1 MHSTSKLSIIAA
13 AASLLAALSAF
24 GAASDPSGLTL
35 VDLTSPDG
43 NITSSN
49 PKDANSNN
57 TGPETAFSDDGNRFL
72 IYSKDIY
79 KDGGTVDIVYEFTEA
94 TVVTAYGIYNHKD
107 SNPDARA
114 PNTWT
119 FSGSN
124 DGSTWT
130 ELDAQNDETGWT
142 ASEFRF
148 YYFGNKG
155 SFTHYKIE
163 ITAGNGNDYTQFGTM
178 EFYNVNL
185 ADAVP
190 IAFGV
195 PSVSSGSTSCSV
207 AQPYTLRE
215 GATVTAVSLLVGES
229 ADSLSVSTVV
239 PEFSDGVASFGLE
252 NLSSHAT
259 YFWQLK
265 FAITYYEA
273 SNDWTSPI
281 GDVKTKTFVTVVPSG
296 TRTYTNPEHWSA
308 GFVPDGYEVDIRIDG
323 DTSVATTLSFASG
336 EGKLVATNGVVN
348 VDSGDTLSISTSYNN
363 TGANMSLWTSCITN
377 NGTITFGNVKKNNGD
392 YYIHAYDS
400 ARDEN
405 YPSRNG
411 RDGVININSMNAAG
425 CDHYLYWLL
434 DGSVNDG
441 EITISA
447 VGAQYQYAGLSLEAG
462 GTFTNNGTIRVKT
475 TGSYYKEGKDNKPGA
490 SILGLY
496 GGHVLLTGTG
506 KVILDETERAEI
518 STQHSWVKSGGI
530 TYNLINDVDHTIE
543 GEGFIDNCR
552 LINKGLIRSV
562 GTTANLNIRI
572 PDHRTTTTACA
583 TNDVTGRIVADSSKG
598 IYINGVNSVAGSR
611 PNWNTRFVNLG
622 LMEARTDS
630 VIAFANGVNSTS
642 GRTGDGD
649 LSPTSGDYLKLWG
662 RIAGGG
668 RFQTIRPIHIMDGAR
683 LMPGDL
689 ANDDGT
695 GDSTCGTLTFMSNV
709 VMRANCTNEF
719 QFAKAD
725 KFDSLHVGG
734 TLKIDGTL
742 KIVGRPHGGT
752 FRMITSDY
760 PIEYADE
767 KTFFAAIDLSAAEG
781 GSKPRLKSGSV
792 TVETGETDPDTGD
805 PITETVQKT
814 IYYIEASFGDG
825 FYVKIR

>member
-1 MHSTSKLSIIAA
+1 MHTTSKLSIIAA

-43 NITSSN
+43 TVTSSV
-49 PKDANSNN
+49 AF
-57 TGPETAFSDDGNRFL
+57 ETAGPLTNAFNNDETLKTRVLRNGRSA
-72 IYSKDIY
+72 
-79 KDGGTVDIVYEFTEA
+79 DIVYAFDEPTI
-94 TVVTAYGIYNHKD
+94 VNSYGIYNYGD
-107 SNPDARA
+107 NNPDQRA
-114 PNTWT
+114 PKTWT

-124 DGSTWT
+124 DNGETWVP
-130 ELDAQNDETGWT
+130 LDSHGDQDPETGW
-142 ASEFRF
+142 AAKEYRF
-148 YYFGNKG
+148 YYFEN
-155 SFTHYKIE
+155 STAYTSYKID
-163 ITAGNGNDYTQFGTM
+163 ISNNNGNQYLQFARM

-190 IAFGV
+190 ISFGE
-195 PSVSSGSTSCSV
+195 PSFASDSTSVSVS
-207 AQPYTLRE
+207 QPYTLRE
-215 GATVTAVSLLVGES
+215 GATVTGVSLFVGES

-281 GDVKTKTFVTVVPSG
+281 GNVKTKTFVTVVPGG

-323 DTSVATTLSFASG
+323 DSTVATTLSFASG
-336 EGKLVATNGVVN
+336 VSKLVATNGVVN
-348 VDSGDTLSISTSYNN
+348 IDSGDTLSISTSYND

-411 RDGVININSMNAAG
+411 LDGVININSMNAAS

-441 EITISA
+441 AITISA
-447 VGAQYQYAGLSLEAG
+447 AGNQYQYAGLSLEG
-462 GTFTNNGTIRVKT
+462 GGIFANNGTIRVKT
-475 TGSYYKEGKDNKPGA
+475 SGTYNANKPGA

-496 GGHVLLTGTG
+496 GGDVLLTGSG
-506 KVILDETERAEI
+506 KVVFEQTGI
-518 STQHSWVKSGGI
+518 STQHSWIKASGYL
-530 TYNLINDVDHTIE
+530 YNLVNDTGHTIE
-543 GEGFIDNCR
+543 GEGIIDNCR
-552 LINKGLIRSV
+552 LINKGLIKSV
-562 GTTANLNIRI
+562 GENLELSVHIPIRNATI
-572 PDHRTTTTACA
+572 YCA
-583 TNDVTGRIVADSSKG
+583 TNAASGRIVAASSKG
-598 IYINGVNSVAGSR
+598 ISFVGYHSNGESR
-611 PNWNTRFVNLG
+611 SGRNTHFVNLG
-622 LMEARTDS
+622 LMEARTGS

-642 GRTGDGD
+642 STAGDSD
-649 LSPTSGDYLKLWG
+649 LSPTSGDYLELWG
-662 RIAGGG
+662 TIAGGG
-668 RFQTIRPIHIMDGAR
+668 EIRSNRAIYIGDGAI
-683 LMPGDL
+683 LAPGDRT
-689 ANDDGT
+689 DDT
-695 GDSTCGTLTFMSNV
+695 WSAQSTCGTLSFMSNV

-734 TLKIDGTL
+734 TLKVDGTL
-742 KIVGRPHGGT
+742 KIVGKPHGGT
-752 FRMITSDY
+752 FRMITSDN
-760 PIEYADE
+760 PITSDNE
-767 KTFFAAIDLSAAEG
+767 KFFAAIDLSAAEG
-781 GSKPRLKSGSV
+781 GSKPRLKY
-792 TVETGETDPDTGD
+792 VEDEQNG
-805 PITETVQKT
+805 
-814 IYYIEASFGDG
+814 IYYIEATFGDG
-825 FYVKIR
+825 FSIIIR

>member
-1 MHSTSKLSIIAA
+1 MHTMSKLSTIAA
-13 AASLLAALSAF
+13 SATLLAALSAC

-57 TGPETAFSDDGNRFL
+57 TGPKTAFSDDGNRFL

-79 KDGGTVDIVYEFTEA
+79 KDGGAVDIVYEFTEA
-94 TVVTAYGIYNHKD
+94 TVVTAYGIYNHID
-107 SNPDARA
+107 YNPDARA

-130 ELDAQNDETGWT
+130 ELDAQNAETGWT

-163 ITAGNGNDYTQFGTM
+163 ITSNNSNEYTQFGTM

-190 IAFGV
+190 ISFGE
-195 PSVSSGSTSCSV
+195 PSFASDSTSVSVS
-207 AQPYTLRE
+207 QPYTLRE
-215 GATVTAVSLLVGES
+215 GATVTGVSLFVGES
-229 ADSLSVSTVV
+229 ADSLSASTVV
-239 PEFSDGVASFGLE
+239 PEFSDGVASFALD
-252 NLSSHAT
+252 NLQTHVT
-259 YFWQLK
+259 YWQLK
-265 FAITYYEA
+265 FAITYYGA

-281 GDVKTKTFVTVVPSG
+281 GDVKTKTFVTVVPGG

-348 VDSGDTLSISTSYNN
+348 IDSGDTLSISTSYNN

-377 NGTITFGNVKKNNGD
+377 NGTITFGDVKKNNGD

-447 VGAQYQYAGLSLEAG
+447 AGNQYQYAGLSLEG
-462 GTFTNNGTIRVKT
+462 GGIFANNGTIRVKT
-475 TGSYYKEGKDNKPGA
+475 TGSYNDNKPGA
-490 SILGLY
+490 AVLGLY

-506 KVILDETERAEI
+506 KVILDETERVEN
-518 STQHSWVKSGGI
+518 STQHSWVKSSGV

-572 PDHRTTTTACA
+572 PDHRTTTASCA
-583 TNDVTGRIVADSSKG
+583 TNEVTGRIVAASSKG
-598 IYINGVNSVAGSR
+598 IYINGVNSTAGSR

-622 LMEARTDS
+622 LMEARTGS

-689 ANDDGT
+689 ANGDGT
-695 GDSTCGTLTFMSNV
+695 GDSTCGTLTFTNSLTMSSGTV
-709 VMRANCTNEF
+709 SEF
-719 QFAKAD
+719 QFAKKD
-725 KFDSLHVGG
+725 EFDSLHVGG

-742 KIVGRPHGGT
+742 KIVGKPHGGT
-752 FRMITSDY
+752 FRMITSDN
-760 PIEYADE
+760 PITSDNE
-767 KTFFAAIDLSAAEG
+767 KFFAAIDLSAAEG
-781 GSKPRLKSGSV
+781 GSKPRLKY
-792 TVETGETDPDTGD
+792 VEDEQNG
-805 PITETVQKT
+805 
-814 IYYIEASFGDG
+814 IYYIEATFGDG
-825 FYVKIR
+825 FSIIIR